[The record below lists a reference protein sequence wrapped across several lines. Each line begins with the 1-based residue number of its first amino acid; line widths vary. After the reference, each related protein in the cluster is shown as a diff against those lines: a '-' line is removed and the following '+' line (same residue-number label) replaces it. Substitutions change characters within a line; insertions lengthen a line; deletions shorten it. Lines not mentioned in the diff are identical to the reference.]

1 MSSVRIERI
10 FGASLE
16 AGQSMELQYVPNGN
30 QARAVGL
37 LFTSNMDLSISFDNS
52 TDLKFHQ
59 NVSGNAPHFSPDS
72 RIVKTSVDLN
82 RQVIR
87 GMVVSRTKQRANVYL
102 IIESR

>member
-1 MSSVRIERI
+1 MIRIERI

-16 AGQSMELQYVPNGN
+16 PGQSMELQYMPKGN

-37 LFTSNMDLSISFDNS
+37 LFTSKMDLSISFDNS

-72 RIVKTSVDLN
+72 RIIKTSVKLHG
-82 RQVIR
+82 QVIK
-87 GMVVSRTKQRANVYL
+87 GIVTSRTQQIANVYL